1 MTEQDLIDNGF
12 KRIMVPHEESNN
24 GFDYH
29 FYSKEITRGLTL
41 ISTDSTCVEDD
52 KWSIVSWDLAD
63 LLIETVED
71 LKLLETAIKKV
82 TNV

>member
-12 KRIMVPHEESNN
+12 KRIMVPHEESDN

-41 ISTDSTCVEDD
+41 ISTDSTYVEDD
-52 KWSIVSWDLAD
+52 KWSIVSWDFKD

-71 LKLLETAIKKV
+71 LQLLETAIKKV